1 MIKRNLNKLDLVI
14 LAGGKGSR
22 ISRLTRKKPKPL
34 IKFKKKYFLS
44 YILNH
49 YSRYPFEKIF
59 ILAGYK
65 GEQIYKKFNNKNSN
79 GIEIKCII
87 EKKTLGTGGALSQLK
102 NRTKNDLIVI
112 NGDTFIDCNL
122 EDFFLKKKKYSF
134 ILLTKNKNYL
144 SNNILANLNINKQSF
159 IKFDG
164 KLMNAG
170 VYFLKQKIL
179 KKIPKK
185 DISLENDILTNLI
198 QKKSIKGKIIKSNFI
213 DIGTYKNINLVKNN
227 FHKQF
232 ERPAAFL
239 DRDGV
244 INYDYG
250 YVNKFKDFDLKTN
263 VIKGLK
269 YLNKKNYNIFI
280 VTNQSGIA
288 RGIFTEKDY
297 LRFYKLIKKFFFRR
311 KCYIND
317 MQYCP
322 YMKGALVK
330 KYDKITKLRK
340 PGNLMILN
348 LMKKWFINK
357 RQSFMIGDQLTDKLA
372 ANKSKLFFEYS
383 SNNFYNQVKKIIFQ
397 LNKK

>member
-1 MIKRNLNKLDLVI
+1 M
-14 LAGGKGSR
+14 
-22 ISRLTRKKPKPL
+22 
-34 IKFKKKYFLS
+34 
-44 YILNH
+44 
-49 YSRYPFEKIF
+49 
-59 ILAGYK
+59 
-65 GEQIYKKFNNKNSN
+65 
-79 GIEIKCII
+79 
-87 EKKTLGTGGALSQLK
+87 
-102 NRTKNDLIVI
+102 
-112 NGDTFIDCNL
+112 
-122 EDFFLKKKKYSF
+122 
-134 ILLTKNKNYL
+134 LTKNKNYL

-297 LRFYKLIKKFFFRR
+297 LRFYKLIKNFFFRR

-348 LMKKWFINK
+348 LMKKWFLNK
-357 RQSFMIGDQLTDKLA
+357 KQSFMIGDQLTDKLA
-372 ANKSKLFFEYS
+372 ANKSELYFEYS
-383 SNNFYNQVKKIIFQ
+383 SNDFYNQVKKIIFQ